1 MKIKLKKEVL
11 ESGGLSSSGS
21 HQGFTKNDW
30 FSLNNGKIVDVTNIP
45 KKSKD
50 KVEEAEVKQSK
61 NKTKKVKVAIPNPSS
76 IKKEEITNGK

>member
-11 ESGGLSSSGS
+11 KSGGLPSSGS

-30 FSLNNGKIVDVTNIP
+30 FSLNNGKIVDVDKIP
-45 KKSKD
+45 EKSKN

-61 NKTKKVKVAIPNPSS
+61 NKTKKVKVAVPNPSS
-76 IKKEEITNGK
+76 IKKQEVTNGK